1 MAAAGRLSNVKPA
14 RRFAAT
20 TGLALVLLAASWI
33 NSVAMSADRA
43 RTLYINGD
51 YSAAIAAAEREPSGE
66 SLAAAARAAIADANL
81 RDRPCL
87 ECLGRAESLARRAI
101 AADPSRVES
110 HVLLAVTLG
119 YKARIVGM
127 LRARLANY
135 AEQAKAELE
144 TALRLAP
151 ADASA
156 LAAFGGWHIEVVRLA
171 GVLGTALYGARLQ
184 TGQNYYRRGIAADPE
199 NLVLKF
205 QFALSLAG
213 YDLNSHRNDIE
224 MLLVGAAAGVPKT
237 AYERELKARA
247 ARLLEALRKEPRSA
261 LQLVNR
267 YQGYP

>member
-1 MAAAGRLSNVKPA
+1 VLASLVAFCVNSQAMNANSA
-14 RRFAAT
+14 R
-20 TGLALVLLAASWI
+20 ALYV
-33 NSVAMSADRA
+33 D
-43 RTLYINGD
+43 GD
-51 YSAAIAAAEREPSGE
+51 YNGAIEAAEREPNGE

-87 ECLGRAESLARRAI
+87 TCLERAEALARRAI
-101 AADPSRVES
+101 AAEPARVES

-135 AEQAKAELE
+135 AEQAKTELE

-151 ADASA
+151 NDGSA

-171 GVLGTALYGARLQ
+171 GWLGTALYGARLE
-184 TGQNYYRRGIAADPE
+184 TGKQYYRRGIAADPD

-213 YDLNSHRNDIE
+213 YDLNANRDDVDG
-224 MLLVGAAAGVPKT
+224 LLTAAAAGLPRT
-237 AYERELKARA
+237 AYERVLKSRA
-247 ARLLEALRKEPRSA
+247 AQLLEAVRRNPRAA
-261 LQLVNR
+261 LALVNT